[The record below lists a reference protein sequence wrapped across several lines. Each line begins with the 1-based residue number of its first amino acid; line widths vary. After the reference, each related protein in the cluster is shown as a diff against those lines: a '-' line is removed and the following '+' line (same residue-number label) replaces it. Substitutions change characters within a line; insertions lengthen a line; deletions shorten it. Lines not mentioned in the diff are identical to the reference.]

1 MNMERINVAELLENC
16 PKGMELNCSMF
27 ENVTF
32 EEVVKETDCD
42 GHKDV
47 SIILLTHYDD
57 GMVDE
62 ITLTEY
68 GTYTYDETAKCVI
81 FPKGKTSWEGFKK
94 PFVNG
99 DIVTCE
105 CNPNKEKQ
113 IFIFKEYMTSGKAL
127 CHAILDIDGAL
138 DINESEYYVKDYATE
153 QEKEKLFE
161 ALAQVGCKWNE
172 MEKKLEN
179 IDTSLIPIFKV
190 GDEVQ
195 LKNDNKVRR
204 IIDNV
209 FHDCYTLKGY
219 GVIHFKDQNDWE
231 IPKFDIKSL
240 KPFDKVL
247 TRDCN
252 TDKWHIDFFEEY
264 NEERN
269 EFQCITFTKNQCIP
283 FKNNE
288 YLMNTTN
295 QCREFYQTWNK

>member
-1 MNMERINVAELLENC
+1 MYRFLFIYLYKKINKMNMEKINVAELLENC
-16 PKGMELNCSMF
+16 PKGMELNCTMF

-47 SIILLTHYDD
+47 SIILLTHYND

-153 QEKEKLFE
+153 QEKEKLFK
-161 ALAQVGCKWNE
+161 ALAQVGCKW
-172 MEKKLEN
+172 
-179 IDTSLIPIFKV
+179 
-190 GDEVQ
+190 DETEEGHYFWQ
-195 LKNDNKVRR
+195 CLN
-204 IIDNV
+204 
-209 FHDCYTLKGY
+209 
-219 GVIHFKDQNDWE
+219 
-231 IPKFDIKSL
+231 
-240 KPFDKVL
+240 
-247 TRDCN
+247 
-252 TDKWHIDFFEEY
+252 DKW
-264 NEERN
+264 
-269 EFQCITFTKNQCIP
+269 KNTLCVIWG
-283 FKNNE
+283 NN
-288 YLMNTTN
+288 
-295 QCREFYQTWNK
+295 